1 MNTLSDRVSYIK
13 GLVEGLNMDTEK
25 PEGRVMAKVLEL
37 LEAMADE
44 ITDLTEQVNEL
55 NDYVD
60 SIDEDLAAV
69 EEDIYGDEE
78 DDDEDYEDE
87 DDEDEGDNIVQYAC
101 PYCGEEMTFEVDNF
115 DFDEDYLCP
124 SCHKPLFPQGNE
136 EEDGGEEV

>member
-25 PEGRVMAKVLEL
+25 PEGRVMSKVLEL